1 MGFVD
6 KSNFN
11 SDEQDAYDRERR
23 ENHIIKEKKE
33 LEIKQKE
40 ENKRAYDEWIA
51 QKELRDSALKC
62 LNLLPKPVHEQN
74 SEDPYGRNSTTS
86 LRRSQVKSSPDNT
99 LGRYCICTV

>member
-23 ENHIIKEKKE
+23 ENNIIKEKKE

-40 ENKRAYDEWIA
+40 EKTKPLILK
-51 QKELRDSALKC
+51 KE
-62 LNLLPKPVHEQN
+62 
-74 SEDPYGRNSTTS
+74 
-86 LRRSQVKSSPDNT
+86 
-99 LGRYCICTV
+99 I